1 MSSFQGSSYTL
12 VTNLKP
18 TIELLLWFLHACK
31 NAICVKK
38 TGQFLSAPPHIER
51 DFRICVQYL
60 CKSSRTVLLT
70 LGNDS
75 ARESAMADSSMS
87 GSLEQFLQDLSR
99 GLDRTMVSVNKELMM
114 RDRIKR
120 SWSMRQCAKFLN
132 VSHQHLTK
140 LAKDHDDFPSGNYVG
155 RERVFT
161 LTELMH
167 MRALLAGTGKRPY
180 EYLAWRKP
188 EDPLPVIS
196 FASQKG
202 GTAKSLSAAH
212 FAQYLSLHYGMRVGI
227 MDADPQSTITL
238 YFVGGE
244 EMPTLPTDET
254 PTMVDFAGLFQTTE
268 DAPYTDYDAD
278 TLDTF
283 FKKTSWPGVR
293 LLPAHGETSEGEI
306 QIARLLRMETPGKRF
321 YRFLKDAIDRWKDG
335 HVPSTAPSE
344 LLTDGKVDNKK
355 LEAALSETLDC
366 IIIDYQP
373 ALTLFQLNN
382 VIAST
387 SLIIPQTMKGF
398 DIATLSTFVTGLL
411 TMLRHIFANDRLDIG
426 SGANM
431 LLPTIVQRTNE
442 QDLNQ
447 VSNLLENCPGE
458 VLPVFYLRSDS
469 IANASDVYQS
479 VYEYEPD
486 TPGKKKGIN
495 RFIENADAVNDA
507 IVSRLW
513 PGLERGYA
521 DQWIKEFYDYGE
533 DAE

>member
-1 MSSFQGSSYTL
+1 MNEIFG
-12 VTNLKP
+12 NLARVQD
-18 TIELLLWFLHACK
+18 ACWRSISLQ
-31 NAICVKK
+31 NVRE
-38 TGQFLSAPPHIER
+38 FPM
-51 DFRICVQYL
+51 CVQYL
-60 CKSSRTVLLT
+60 YNSAKNVLVH
-70 LGNDS
+70 LGIDS
-75 ARESAMADSSMS
+75 KRESEESECGMS
-87 GSLEQFLQDLSR
+87 GNLEQFLQELSR
-99 GLDRTMVSVNKELMM
+99 GLDKTMVSVNKELTM

-120 SWSMRQCAKFLN
+120 SWSMRQCARFLN

-140 LAKDHDDFPSGNYVG
+140 LARDHEDFPTGQYVG
-155 RERVFT
+155 RERVFS
-161 LTELMH
+161 LKELMH
-167 MRALLAGTGKRPY
+167 IRALLAGTGKRPY

-188 EDPLPVIS
+188 EDPLPVVS

-244 EMPTLPTDET
+244 EMPKMPDENT

-268 DAPYTDYDAD
+268 DELFTDYDAR

-306 QIARLLRMETPGKRF
+306 QIARILRADIPGKRF
-321 YRFLKDAIDRWKDG
+321 YRFLKDAIDRWRDG
-335 HVPSTAPSE
+335 HIPSTKPNE
-344 LLTDGKVDNKK
+344 LMTDGKVDQSK
-355 LEAALSETLDC
+355 LDSALVETLDC

-382 VIAST
+382 VIASS
-387 SLIIPQTMKGF
+387 SLVIPQTMKGF

-411 TMLRHIFANDRLDIG
+411 TMLRHIFANERLDIG
-426 SGANM
+426 TGASM

-442 QDLNQ
+442 QDLKQ
-447 VSNLLENCPGE
+447 VSNLLENCPDE
-458 VLPVFYLRSDS
+458 VLPVFYLRSDAIS
-469 IANASDVYQS
+469 NASDVYQS

-495 RFIENADAVNDA
+495 RFIDNADAVNDA

-521 DQWIKEFYDYGE
+521 DIWMEDFYDFGE
-533 DAE
+533 DA

>member
-1 MSSFQGSSYTL
+1 
-12 VTNLKP
+12 
-18 TIELLLWFLHACK
+18 
-31 NAICVKK
+31 
-38 TGQFLSAPPHIER
+38 
-51 DFRICVQYL
+51 
-60 CKSSRTVLLT
+60 
-70 LGNDS
+70 
-75 ARESAMADSSMS
+75 
-87 GSLEQFLQDLSR
+87 
-99 GLDRTMVSVNKELMM
+99 M

-120 SWSMRQCAKFLN
+120 SWSMRQCARFLN

-140 LAKDHDDFPSGNYVG
+140 FAREHEDFPSGKYVG

-161 LTELMH
+161 LNELMH
-167 MRALLAGTGKRPY
+167 IRALMAASAKRPY

-188 EDPLPVIS
+188 DDPLPVIS

-244 EMPTLPTDET
+244 DMPKMPDENT
-254 PTMVDFAGLFQTTE
+254 PTMVDFAGLFQTDE
-268 DAPYTDYDAD
+268 SIPYTEYDAK

-283 FKKTSWPGVR
+283 FRKTSWPGVR

-306 QIARLLRMETPGKRF
+306 QIARLIRNETPGKRF
-321 YRFLKDAIDRWKDG
+321 YRFLKDSIDRWRDG
-335 HVPSTAPSE
+335 HLPKTKPNE
-344 LLTDGKVDNKK
+344 LVRDGKVDTQK
-355 LEAALSETLDC
+355 LNSALNETLDC

-382 VIAST
+382 VIASS

-411 TMLRHIFANDRLDIG
+411 TMLRHIFANDRIDMG
-426 SGANM
+426 QGAHM

-495 RFIENADAVNDA
+495 RFIENSDAVNDA

-513 PGLERGYA
+513 PGLERGYG
-521 DQWIKEFYDYGE
+521 DNWIKEFYDHGE
-533 DAE
+533 AAE